1 MKYEGEFRNDS
12 PGHRAKYC
20 TYAMMNNSKKKE
32 KKKEHNY
39 WESLFSE
46 SHKRD
51 TRHSLSELS
60 RSGKKNSRT
69 NLSFSEQFISFYTA
83 NFNASQIVVF
93 LIKLKFVLILI
104 TYLKETDF
112 QS

>member
-1 MKYEGEFRNDS
+1 MKYVGEVRNDS

-20 TYAMMNNSKKKE
+20 IYAMMNNSKKKE

-51 TRHSLSELS
+51 ARHSLSELS
-60 RSGKKNSRT
+60 RSGKKKPHVQIWAFLSNS
-69 NLSFSEQFISFYTA
+69 FHFILQT
-83 NFNASQIVVF
+83 
-93 LIKLKFVLILI
+93 LMHLK
-104 TYLKETDF
+104 
-112 QS
+112 

>member
-1 MKYEGEFRNDS
+1 MKYVGEVRNDS

-20 TYAMMNNSKKKE
+20 IYAMMNNSKKKE

-51 TRHSLSELS
+51 ARHSLSELS
-60 RSGKKNSRT
+60 RSGKKNLT
-69 NLSFSEQFISFYTA
+69 YKFELFWAIHFILYC
-83 NFNASQIVVF
+83 
-93 LIKLKFVLILI
+93 KL
-104 TYLKETDF
+104 
-112 QS
+112 